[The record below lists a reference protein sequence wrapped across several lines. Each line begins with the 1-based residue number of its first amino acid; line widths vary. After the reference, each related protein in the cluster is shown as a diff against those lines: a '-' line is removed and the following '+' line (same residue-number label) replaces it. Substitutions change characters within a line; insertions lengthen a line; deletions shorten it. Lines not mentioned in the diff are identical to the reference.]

1 MGQLHQKVGA
11 VHGNYGRY
19 IQTYFY
25 DVQQTNQ
32 QCMAVFPQQHQQQV
46 LEIVDK
52 IQVSLEGSNNTYI
65 ETFKSIHQKIETDIE
80 QTRGQS
86 IETIQLAL
94 HTEIN
99 QVLSFVTVTT
109 FLNAVTCQY

>member
-1 MGQLHQKVGA
+1 MGQLHRKVGA

-25 DVQQTNQ
+25 DVQQQNQ
-32 QCMAVFPQQHQQQV
+32 QHMAAFPQQHQQWS

-52 IQVSLEGSNNTYI
+52 IQVALVESNNTYI
-65 ETFKSIHQKIETDIE
+65 QTFKSIHQIESEIE
-80 QTRGQS
+80 QTTGQL

-94 HTEIN
+94 H
-99 QVLSFVTVTT
+99 
-109 FLNAVTCQY
+109 A